1 MREFWLVWVRNGLRN
16 ERSKSWLM
24 RENILRVGPG
34 GRWSMVWAVHDVD
47 VVEGGK
53 EAMGARWELK
63 SKVWVLW
70 CVTRPSSLAHAS
82 DYAKS
87 AVELVEKHDSSIT
100 ENVDVRTR
108 GTQHSNP
115 YPRLG
120 GWGHA
125 GRPENFFGPSN
136 FPKVFGQRYQILALR
151 LDIKTQKCENL
162 T

>member
-1 MREFWLVWVRNGLRN
+1 MSTKWAEKCKVQVMVDEREYSEGGTWREVIRSVSHSWCRCSGGRERGDGSWNQRVWV
-16 ERSKSWLM
+16 S
-24 RENILRVGPG
+24 
-34 GRWSMVWAVHDVD
+34 
-47 VVEGGK
+47 
-53 EAMGARWELK
+53 
-63 SKVWVLW
+63 W
-70 CVTRPSSLAHAS
+70 CVTWPFSHAS
-82 DYAKS
+82 DCAKS